1 MRRVDQ
7 SAFVEWFR
15 QSSPYIHAFRGRT
28 FVVTFGGELVDD
40 PGLAHFVHDVALL
53 SSLGIR
59 LVLIHGARPQIDRR
73 LRESGLECRTING
86 LRVTDSVALAYIKEA
101 VGAVRT
107 QIEALLSMG
116 VANSPM
122 AGARIRVAGG
132 NFVTARPVGVR
143 EGVDYQHTGE
153 VRRIDAEAIRG
164 RLDAGAIVLIP
175 PLGYSPTGE
184 IFNLTALE
192 VATAVAIALHAD
204 KLICLT
210 EQDTLRGTRRSTLR
224 QLRVTEA
231 EQLLT
236 KTNALPPET
245 VAHLTAA
252 VSAGQRGV
260 RRTHVVSRHIAGAL
274 LLELFTR
281 DGIGTMVSA
290 DLYEGIRPATI
301 EDVGGILELIQPL
314 EQEGVLVR
322 RSREQLELEL
332 RHFRVVERD
341 GAVIACA
348 ALYPFVE
355 EKAGEL
361 ACLAVHADYQRSG
374 RGEALLSTV
383 EQEAKELGLVR
394 LFVLTTRTLH
404 WFRERGFTVASV
416 TDLPVKKQLL
426 YNYQR
431 NSKVLLKIIRPAN

>member
-1 MRRVDQ
+1 MRRIDQ
-7 SAFVEWFR
+7 AGFISWFR

-28 FVVTFGGELVDD
+28 FVITFGGELA
-40 PGLAHFVHDVALL
+40 AHATFPHFIHDIALL

-59 LVLIHGARPQIDRR
+59 LVLVHGARPQIDRR
-73 LRESGLECRTING
+73 LRESDLEWQSVNG
-86 LRVTDSVALAYIKEA
+86 LRITDAAALACVKEA

-107 QIEALLSMG
+107 EIEALLSMG

-153 VRRIDAEAIRG
+153 VRRVDAEAIRG
-164 RLDAGAIVLIP
+164 RLDAGTIVLIP
-175 PLGYSPTGE
+175 PVGYSPTGE

-192 VATAVAIALHAD
+192 VATAVAAALHAD

-210 EQDTLRGTRRSTLR
+210 EQDTLRGARRRNLR
-224 QLRVTEA
+224 QLRLAEA
-231 EQLLT
+231 EHLLSQS
-236 KTNALPPET
+236 KSLPLET
-245 VAHLTAA
+245 VAHLEAA
-252 VSAGQRGV
+252 VRAGQRGV
-260 RRTHVVSRHIAGAL
+260 RRTHVVSRHVEGAL

-281 DGIGTMVSA
+281 DGIGTMISA

-314 EQEGVLVR
+314 ERDGVLVR

-332 RHFRVVERD
+332 HHFRVVERD

-348 ALYPFVE
+348 ALYPFVD

-361 ACLAVHADYQRSG
+361 ACLAVHTDYQRSG
-374 RGEALLSTV
+374 RGEALLSTL
-383 EQEAKELGLVR
+383 EREAKELGLER

-404 WFRERGFTVASV
+404 WFRERGFAAASV
-416 TDLPVKKQLL
+416 ADLPVKKQML

-431 NSKVLLKIIRPAN
+431 NSKVLVKSIKPN

>member
-7 SAFVEWFR
+7 AAFVDWFR
-15 QSSPYIHAFRGRT
+15 HSSPYIHAFRGRT
-28 FVVTFGGELVDD
+28 FVVTFGGELVED
-40 PGLAHFVHDVALL
+40 PGFANFIHDVALL
-53 SSLGIR
+53 SSLRIR
-59 LVLIHGARPQIDRR
+59 LVLVHGARPQIDRR
-73 LRESGLECRTING
+73 LREAGLEWRTING
-86 LRVTDSVALAYIKEA
+86 LRVTDATALAYIKEA

-107 QIEALLSMG
+107 EIEALLSMG

-175 PLGYSPTGE
+175 PVGYSPTGE

-210 EQDTLRGTRRSTLR
+210 EQDTLRGPRRRPLR
-224 QLRVTEA
+224 QLRLTEA
-231 EQLLT
+231 AQLLT
-236 KTNALPPET
+236 KSNTLPPET
-245 VAHLTAA
+245 LAHLAA
-252 VSAGQRGV
+252 AAHAGQRGV
-260 RRTHVVSRHIAGAL
+260 RRTHVVSHRVAGAL

-301 EDVGGILELIQPL
+301 EDIGGILELIQPL
-314 EQEGVLVR
+314 EREGVLVR

-332 RHFRVVERD
+332 HHFRVVERD

-361 ACLAVHADYQRSG
+361 ACLAVHPDYQRSG
-374 RGEALLSTV
+374 RGDALLSTL
-383 EQEAKELGLVR
+383 EQQAKELGLVR

-404 WFRERGFTVASV
+404 WFRERGFITATVA
-416 TDLPVKKQLL
+416 DLPVKKQLL

-431 NSKVLLKIIRPAN
+431 NSKVLLKIVEAMD

>member
-1 MRRVDQ
+1 MRRADQ
-7 SAFVEWFR
+7 TAFVDWFR
-15 QSSPYIHAFRGRT
+15 RSSPYIHAFRGRT
-28 FVVTFGGELVDD
+28 FVIAFGGELVSDANF
-40 PGLAHFVHDVALL
+40 AHFVHDVALL

-59 LVLIHGARPQIDRR
+59 LVLVHGARPQIDRR
-73 LRESGLECRTING
+73 LRESGLEWRTVHG
-86 LRVTDSVALAYIKEA
+86 LRITDGAALACVKEA

-107 QIEALLSMG
+107 EIEAQLSMG

-122 AGARIRVAGG
+122 AGARIRVTGG

-153 VRRIDAEAIRG
+153 VRRVDADAIRG
-164 RLDAGAIVLIP
+164 HLGAGTIVLIP
-175 PLGYSPTGE
+175 PVGYSPTGE
-184 IFNLTALE
+184 VFNLTALE
-192 VATAVAIALHAD
+192 VATAVAAALHAD

-210 EQDTLRGTRRSTLR
+210 EQDTLRGARRRTLR
-224 QLRVTEA
+224 QLRLTEA
-231 EQLLT
+231 EQLLAKSET
-236 KTNALPPET
+236 LPTET
-245 VAHLTAA
+245 VAHLEAA

-260 RRTHVVSRHIAGAL
+260 RRTHVVSRHVEGAL

-281 DGIGTMVSA
+281 DGIGTMISA

-314 EQEGVLVR
+314 EREGVLVR

-332 RHFRVVERD
+332 HHFRVVERD

-348 ALYPFVE
+348 ALYPFVD

-374 RGEALLSTV
+374 RGEALLTMV
-383 EQEAKELGLVR
+383 EHEAMDLGLTR

-404 WFRERGFTVASV
+404 WFRERGFAVASV
-416 TDLPVKKQLL
+416 TDLPMKKQSL

-431 NSKVLLKIIRPAN
+431 NSKVLVKILRS

>member
-1 MRRVDQ
+1 MGRVDQ
-7 SAFVEWFR
+7 NAFINWFR

-28 FVVTFGGELVDD
+28 FVISFGGELVSDATF
-40 PGLAHFVHDVALL
+40 PHFIHDIALL

-59 LVLIHGARPQIDRR
+59 LVLVHGARPQIDRR
-73 LRESGLECRTING
+73 LRESGVEWRTING
-86 LRVTDSVALAYIKEA
+86 LRVTDSAALACVKEA

-107 QIEALLSMG
+107 EIEALLSMG

-122 AGARIRVAGG
+122 AGARIRVTGG

-164 RLDAGAIVLIP
+164 RLDAGTIVLIP

-184 IFNLTALE
+184 VFNLTALD
-192 VATAVAIALHAD
+192 VATAVAASLHAD

-210 EQDTLRGTRRSTLR
+210 EQDTLRGARRRNLR
-224 QLRVTEA
+224 QLRLTEA
-231 EQLLT
+231 EQLLSQSRS
-236 KTNALPPET
+236 LPPET
-245 VAHLTAA
+245 VAHLEAA
-252 VSAGQRGV
+252 VRAGQRGV
-260 RRTHVVSRHIAGAL
+260 RRTHVVSRHVEGAL

-314 EQEGVLVR
+314 ERDGVLVR

-332 RHFRVVERD
+332 HHFRVVERD
-341 GAVIACA
+341 GAIIACA

-361 ACLAVHADYQRSG
+361 ACLAVHSDYQRSG
-374 RGEALLSTV
+374 RGEALLNTL
-383 EQEAKELGLVR
+383 EQEAKELGLER

-404 WFRERGFTVASV
+404 WFRERGFAAASV

-431 NSKVLLKIIRPAN
+431 NSKVLVKSVKSR